1 MKDFVNNAQRACE
14 ELLYATY
21 VLKQQVIEKADD
33 LEPELLE
40 DVEEADDQFD
50 AAIEKIQ
57 QSLTIIEKTA
67 LDVVD
72 METRITEET
81 DQLVSAAHKFEKAI
95 LSDVSLINELW
106 TQVNEV
112 EERLQDVACALFP
125 SAVDGLGDVNRTL
138 YAFTRRGWSQYK
150 RLMKK
155 TDVGEEDRRA
165 VEQTFQELA
174 AAFESTNE
182 FLNDLALGNVD
193 RSSFRDD
200 YRRQADGLEQAV
212 ALARRQRERSSHRP
226 FRPILDRVDDIVKD
240 TKKAFEKVKVPLF
253 PGHEEL
259 EELKGAIT
267 KDLYDSL
274 SGPQKFA
281 LLNIA
286 AQMRTIKTSEPHRSL
301 MSEIFGIDVKRTYTD
316 RFYFSAKRL
325 LLETVK
331 DHQEFDTAPAGL
343 HRYRVGSF
351 KQKTFRKANLQL
363 SYDDTDELV
372 YFDADIDLYRGPLS
386 HLFGEVLVNHLSGSK
401 TDQMKVKRILDKR
414 QVTSVGGFTVERL
427 A

>member
-1 MKDFVNNAQRACE
+1 MQEFTNKAQRACE
-14 ELLYATY
+14 ELLHAIY

-155 TDVGEEDRRA
+155 TDAGEEDRRA

-182 FLNDLALGNVD
+182 FLNDLALGYSS
-193 RSSFRDD
+193 RSCSASLL
-200 YRRQADGLEQAV
+200 RRSWSAWN
-212 ALARRQRERSSHRP
+212 
-226 FRPILDRVDDIVKD
+226 
-240 TKKAFEKVKVPLF
+240 
-253 PGHEEL
+253 
-259 EELKGAIT
+259 
-267 KDLYDSL
+267 
-274 SGPQKFA
+274 FA
-281 LLNIA
+281 
-286 AQMRTIKTSEPHRSL
+286 
-301 MSEIFGIDVKRTYTD
+301 
-316 RFYFSAKRL
+316 
-325 LLETVK
+325 
-331 DHQEFDTAPAGL
+331 
-343 HRYRVGSF
+343 
-351 KQKTFRKANLQL
+351 
-363 SYDDTDELV
+363 
-372 YFDADIDLYRGPLS
+372 
-386 HLFGEVLVNHLSGSK
+386 HLRCVLGWS
-401 TDQMKVKRILDKR
+401 
-414 QVTSVGGFTVERL
+414 
-427 A
+427 